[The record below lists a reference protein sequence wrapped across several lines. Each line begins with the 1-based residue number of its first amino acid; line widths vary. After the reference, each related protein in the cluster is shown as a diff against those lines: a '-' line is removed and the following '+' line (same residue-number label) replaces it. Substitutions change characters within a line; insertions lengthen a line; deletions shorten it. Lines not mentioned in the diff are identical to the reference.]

1 MLLHLRCLHSVHCAD
16 LHSSDELGKGEQY
29 CLADHMQVSHLI
41 KLVSLHSYLLASQIC
56 TLLLHPIALTILQV
70 FQSVAKDVML
80 RLRETQQAGGGA
92 PASSGGTRVKVDQQ
106 GSAKPSSSG
115 CCS

>member
-1 MLLHLRCLHSVHCAD
+1 MWVDASHAKMHAADSHECRLL
-16 LHSSDELGKGEQY
+16 
-29 CLADHMQVSHLI
+29 
-41 KLVSLHSYLLASQIC
+41 KLM
-56 TLLLHPIALTILQV
+56 PLQV

-92 PASSGGTRVKVDQQ
+92 STTSGGTRVKVDQQ
-106 GSAKPSSSG
+106 GSAKPTSSG